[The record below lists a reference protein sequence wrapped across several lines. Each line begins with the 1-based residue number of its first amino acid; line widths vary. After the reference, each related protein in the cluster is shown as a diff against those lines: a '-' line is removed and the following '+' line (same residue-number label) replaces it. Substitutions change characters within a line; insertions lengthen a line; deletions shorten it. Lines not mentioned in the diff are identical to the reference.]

1 MNKLFLCVLSL
12 LILIPIAAGLI
23 CRQSFTDISKEDAPF
38 NHFEVGLISEN
49 LALNVKDYI
58 ENDLESE
65 SNYILKVTPTD
76 GVKFSFLCYTE
87 PVKILEVYKGDNLH
101 SGDEIEILRNSS
113 NIFWDMNNTDSVN
126 MGFVNLMNPNEAYL
140 VFLKDKIS
148 EKAIYKTV
156 PCLMATIFSYE
167 NHDNMIILK
176 DGSEASIT
184 SYQAVCNNEF
194 FVSDSAALDILEK
207 EKNNL
212 TQKFK

>member
-1 MNKLFLCVLSL
+1 M
-12 LILIPIAAGLI
+12 
-23 CRQSFTDISKEDAPF
+23 
-38 NHFEVGLISEN
+38 
-49 LALNVKDYI
+49 NVKDYI

-126 MGFVNLMNPNEAYL
+126 MGFVNLMNPNEEYL

-184 SYQAVCNNEF
+184 SYQEVCN
-194 FVSDSAALDILEK
+194 
-207 EKNNL
+207 KNFL
-212 TQKFK
+212 